1 MLPSFGRLRKQVVS
15 ISCKS
20 HLYQLSISEY
30 DLHLLINFLLNTL
43 FVPTKNNPSVS
54 CPQTILGDPSI
65 FAVKLLEFSSNSSA
79 DKLPSSTVSSRCSMC
94 NSGIIKERIVV
105 NKVEKKRGNVMPPPG
120 NLCLIV
126 SSHPRKIQFDCYN

>member
-20 HLYQLSISEY
+20 PSYQLSISQY
-30 DLHLLINFLLNTL
+30 DLHLLTNFLLNTL

-54 CPQTILGDPSI
+54 CPQTILGLPSI

-94 NSGIIKERIVV
+94 NSGIINERIVV
-105 NKVEKKRGNVMPPPG
+105 NRVEKKRGNVMPPLG
-120 NLCLIV
+120 NWYQIV
-126 SSHPRKIQFDCYN
+126 SFHQRN